1 MSVNA
6 LIVHG
11 GAPTAVIN
19 ASLYGAIHEIKKY
32 KEIGSFYAAIGGA
45 GAVLREQFVD
55 LKKISEEKLNMLPY
69 TPASAIGTSRDP
81 LEQPEYDR
89 IAEILVKWNIR
100 YVFFNGGNGSMD
112 TCGKVYE
119 ACKKIGKEISV
130 VGIPK
135 TIDNDISVTDHAPGF
150 GSAARYIAASV
161 SEISQDVRALPI
173 HVSVVEAMG
182 RNAGWIAA
190 ASALADDGN
199 GSGPDFIY
207 LPEKPFDEDQFLTS
221 IENKLQEKKGIVVVA
236 SEGLKKKDGSL
247 IVEPIFQVG
256 RAVYYGD
263 VGTHLAN
270 LVIKKLGYKA
280 RSEKPGLCGRASIA
294 FQSDVDRE
302 EAIIAGAEAV
312 KAAMQGA
319 TGVMVGF
326 KRIPGEIYKAEPM
339 LIPIHEVMMTERCM
353 PDEYINIEY
362 NGVTKEFVE
371 WCRPLIGQ
379 PLREF
384 VTFKN
389 MPFEPFTE

>member
-221 IENKLQEKKGIVVVA
+221 IENKLREKKGIVVVA
-236 SEGLKKKDGSL
+236 SEGLKKKDGSP

-326 KRIPGEIYKAEPM
+326 KRVPGEIYKAEPI
-339 LIPIHEVMMTERCM
+339 LIPIHEVMMTERFM
-353 PDEYINIEY
+353 PDEYINTEH
-362 NGVTKEFVE
+362 NGVTKEFME

>member
-55 LKKISEEKLNMLPY
+55 LKKISEEKLSMLPY

-119 ACKKIGKEISV
+119 ACRRIGKEISV

-150 GSAARYIAASV
+150 GSAAKYIAASV
-161 SEISQDVRALPI
+161 REISQDVRALPI

-236 SEGLKKKDGSL
+236 SEGLKKKDGSP
-247 IVEPIFQVG
+247 IVDPIFKVG

-294 FQSDVDRE
+294 FQSEVDRE
-302 EAIIAGAEAV
+302 EAIVAGAEAV

-326 KRIPGEIYKAEPM
+326 KRIPGEIYKAEPI

-353 PDEYINIEY
+353 PDESI
-362 NGVTKEFVE
+362 
-371 WCRPLIGQ
+371 LIQ
-379 PLREF
+379 N
-384 VTFKN
+384 T
-389 MPFEPFTE
+389 MA